1 MGQKTQERA
10 LMFEFTYPWMFAL
23 LVLPFFVRLLTKPY
37 KEQREAVQA
46 PFFERLRE
54 ITGQTPGRGAV
65 ILRPRFFQKLMM
77 PIAWILIVSALARPQ
92 WVEDPITKIES
103 GRDLML
109 AVDLSGSMDTRDFL
123 DKEGNRIDRLEAVKL
138 VLDDFISRR
147 EGDRLGLIL
156 FGTAAFLQVPFSQD
170 YDTFQILL
178 DEAQVRM
185 AGPQTMIGDAIGLAI
200 KLFES
205 SESENK
211 VMILL
216 TDGNDTGS
224 QVPPSRA
231 AGIASQNDVVIH
243 TIAMG
248 DPSTAGEE
256 ALDIEALQ
264 EISEFTEGQFFM
276 GMNREELENIYR
288 QLDELE
294 PLEFET
300 LSYRP
305 KRPLYFYPIGAF
317 LVIYIIYHLMMAS
330 RSLVRRKEKPA
341 HA

>member
-1 MGQKTQERA
+1 
-10 LMFEFTYPWMFAL
+10 MFEFTYPWMFAL
-23 LVLPFFVRLLTKPY
+23 LVIPFIIRFLTKPY
-37 KEQREAVQA
+37 KEQREAIQA
-46 PFFERLRE
+46 PFFETLKKV
-54 ITGQTPGRGAV
+54 TGQIPGRGAV
-65 ILRPRFFQKLMM
+65 ILRPRFFQKLML
-77 PIAWILIVSALARPQ
+77 PLAWILIVSALARPQ
-92 WVEDPITKIES
+92 WVEDPITKIEA

-123 DKEGNRIDRLEAVKL
+123 DEEGNRIDRLEAVKL

-156 FGTAAFLQVPFSQD
+156 FGTAAFLQVPFTQD
-170 YDTFQILL
+170 YDTFRILL

-231 AGIASQNDVVIH
+231 AGIASQNDVRIH

-248 DPSTAGEE
+248 DPTTLGED
-256 ALDIEALQ
+256 ALDIEALR
-264 EISEFTEGQFFM
+264 EISELTKGRFYM
-276 GMNREELENIYR
+276 GMNREELKDIYL
-288 QLDELE
+288 QLEDLE

-305 KRPLYFYPIGAF
+305 KRPLYFYPVGAF
-317 LVIYIIYHLMMAS
+317 LVLYILYHLVMSS
-330 RSLVRRKEKPA
+330 RSVWHRKEKPA

>member
-1 MGQKTQERA
+1 
-10 LMFEFTYPWMFAL
+10 MFEFAYPWMYVL
-23 LVLPFFVRLLTKPY
+23 LVLPFMVRLLFKPY

-46 PFFERLRE
+46 PFFEKLKK
-54 ITGQTPGRGAV
+54 ITGQAPGKGAV
-65 ILRPRFFQKLMM
+65 VLRPRLFQRLML
-77 PIAWILIVSALARPQ
+77 PLAWVLIVTALARPQ

-109 AVDLSGSMDTRDFL
+109 AVDLSGSMEERDFT
-123 DKEGNRIDRLEAVKL
+123 DPEGNRIDRLEAVKF
-138 VLDDFISRR
+138 VLNDFITRR

-156 FGTAAFLQVPFSQD
+156 FGTTAYLQVPFTQD
-170 YDTFQILL
+170 YNTFRLLL

-200 KLFES
+200 KLFAES
-205 SESENK
+205 DSENK

-224 QVPPSRA
+224 QVPPFRA
-231 AGIASQNDVVIH
+231 AGIASQNGVTIH

-248 DPSTAGEE
+248 DPTTAGEQE
-256 ALDIEALQ
+256 LDIEALQ
-264 EISEFTEGQFFM
+264 EISEITKGQYFM
-276 GMNREELENIYR
+276 GMNREELEDIYHR
-288 QLDELE
+288 LDELE
-294 PLEFET
+294 PVEFET

-305 KRPLYFYPIGAF
+305 RQPLYFYPLGIF
-317 LVIYIIYHLMMAS
+317 FIIYLSYHLFMAL
-330 RSLVRRKEKPA
+330 RSLIGRKEKPA